1 MAVRHRKRSKHKF
14 LGTRKWG
21 RGNIKHGRGKGC
33 RGGKGFAGSS
43 KHKWIWVIKN
53 YPNHFGGESNRPLLG
68 KPKPINLWAINKL
81 VSGGKVEKNASGKFE
96 VKLEGFKVLG
106 VGKLEFPCIIS
117 AYAFS
122 ESAVEKIKAA
132 GGEAKPAE

>member
-33 RGGKGFAGSS
+33 RGGKGFAGSG
-43 KHKWIWVIKN
+43 KHKWVWVNKY
-53 YPNHFGGESNRPLLG
+53 YPDHFGRESNRAVSVRLS
-68 KPKPINLWAINKL
+68 PINLWAVNKM
-81 VSGGKVEKNASGKFE
+81 VSEGKAAKVGGKFE

-106 VGKLEFPCIIS
+106 SGKLEFPCNII
-117 AYAFS
+117 ADAFS